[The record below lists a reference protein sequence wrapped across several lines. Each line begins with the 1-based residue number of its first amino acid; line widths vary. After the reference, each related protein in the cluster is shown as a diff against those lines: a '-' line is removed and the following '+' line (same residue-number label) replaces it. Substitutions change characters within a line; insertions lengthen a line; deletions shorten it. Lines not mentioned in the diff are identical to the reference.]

1 MKSHKHIHRSLL
13 LLGIAALLATGLW
26 LGIWSV
32 LEPTSFTLNRV
43 EVAAIHLRWM
53 HPLTKDTLACK
64 GSAAAEN
71 PGPKACVE
79 IRFDLS
85 FVSDSTQQ
93 HARYLSPTGPK
104 GRAGAKDQ
112 IVRADWCV
120 HSPGNPPRIL
130 PNDFLAPIDSA
141 CYTATLKAANQD
153 PHVRRVAQM
162 DYPPILSLDAVA
174 EMLNAGKDV
183 PKTETGI
190 FAMYVWLE
198 DSIFSAFEPDQQLG
212 FQLSFRSGKTLVAA
226 LPHYRIGQQME
237 KQSPP
242 PQ

>member
-1 MKSHKHIHRSLL
+1 MKSHKHIHRPLL
-13 LLGIAALLATGLW
+13 LLGIAALLAIGLW
-26 LGIWSV
+26 LGIRA
-32 LEPTSFTLNRV
+32 LLAPTSFTLNRF

-64 GSAAAEN
+64 RKASAEN

-104 GRAGAKDQ
+104 GRDGANDP
-112 IVRADWCV
+112 IVGADWSV
-120 HSPGNPPRIL
+120 HSLRNPPRIL
-130 PNDFLAPIDSA
+130 PEDFLAPIDSA

-153 PHVRRVAQM
+153 PYVRRVAQM
-162 DYPPILSLDAVA
+162 DYPPILSLDAMA

-198 DSIFSAFEPDQQLG
+198 DSIFSAFEPDQELG
-212 FQLSFRSGKTLVAA
+212 FQLSFRSGKVMRALLEAA
-226 LPHYRIGQQME
+226 PNQ
-237 KQSPP
+237 
-242 PQ
+242 